1 MELPQQRPFGTE
13 GRKPTHDF
21 LSLYSH
27 SSTVQQDPRP
37 PSQGGFLQTHDFLQP
52 LEQVS
57 KATAREETNVEI
69 LTIEKPPPPAPPPSV
84 EHILPGGIGTYSI
97 SHVSYFNQRVPKP
110 ENTIFSV
117 AQASSTD
124 KNDENS
130 NCSSYSASGFTLWE
144 ESALKKGKTGK
155 ENVGERSNIIREAAA
170 KTGQWTTSERPS
182 QSSSSNHR
190 NSFSS
195 LSSSQPPGLK
205 CTQSFIEMIKS
216 AKGST
221 LDDDLDDEETFL
233 LKKETPSPIHKG
245 ELRVKVDGKSNDQK
259 PNTPR
264 SKHSATEQRRRSKI
278 NDRFQMLRALIPH
291 GDQKRD
297 KASFLLEVIEHVQF
311 LQEKVQK
318 YEGSYQGWNHEHAKL
333 GPWRNNSRPVESSA
347 DQSRG
352 VNSGVG
358 PALLFAANLDAKN
371 ITISP
376 SINPGGARNAV
387 ESNVSSG
394 STFNA
399 MDHHPNLGITNKAM
413 PFPISLQPNL
423 FHPGRIAGAAAQF
436 PPRLA
441 FDGENTATQPQPQ
454 PCHAISC
461 TSDGAVASD
470 KLKQQNLAVEGGT
483 ISISSAYSQG
493 LLNTLTQALQSSGV
507 DLSQASISVQ
517 IELGKKGN
525 SRQTAPASIV
535 KDNNVPPSNQGTI
548 RSRVSSGEESDQAL
562 KKLKTSKG

>member
-27 SSTVQQDPRP
+27 SPTVPQDPRP
-37 PSQGGFLQTHDFLQP
+37 PPQGGFLQTHDFLQP

-130 NCSSYSASGFTLWE
+130 NCSSYSASGFALWE
-144 ESALKKGKTGK
+144 ESTLKKGKTGK

-182 QSSSSNHR
+182 QSSSNNHR

-216 AKGST
+216 AKGSN

-297 KASFLLEVIEHVQF
+297 KASFLLEVIEHVRF

-333 GPWRNNSRPVESSA
+333 GPWRNNTRPVESSV

-358 PALLFAANLDAKN
+358 PALLFAANLDEKN
-371 ITISP
+371 KTISP
-376 SINPGGARNAV
+376 SVNPGGARNAV
-387 ESNVSSG
+387 ESNMSSV

-399 MDHHPNLGITNKAM
+399 MDHHPNLGLTSKAM

-423 FHPGRIAGAAAQF
+423 FHPGGIAGAAARF

-441 FDGENTATQPQPQ
+441 FDAENTATQPQPQ

-470 KLKQQNLAVEGGT
+470 KLKQQNLTVEGGT

-525 SRQTAPASIV
+525 SRQTAPTSIV

-548 RSRVSSGEESDQAL
+548 RSRVSTGEESDQAL

>member
-37 PSQGGFLQTHDFLQP
+37 PSQGGFLQTHDFLEP

-155 ENVGERSNIIREAAA
+155 ENVGERSNIIRGPWFKLVRIISCSCYVTISSVLKTKGIDQVQTAKSAQEAAA
-170 KTGQWTTSERPS
+170 KTSQWTTSERPS

-195 LSSSQPPGLK
+195 LSSSQS
-205 CTQSFIEMIKS
+205 TTRAEMY
-216 AKGST
+216 
-221 LDDDLDDEETFL
+221 
-233 LKKETPSPIHKG
+233 P
-245 ELRVKVDGKSNDQK
+245 ELHRNDKVGQ
-259 PNTPR
+259 
-264 SKHSATEQRRRSKI
+264 
-278 NDRFQMLRALIPH
+278 RFQMLRALIPH

-358 PALLFAANLDAKN
+358 PALLFATNLDEKN

-387 ESNVSSG
+387 ESNVSSAR
-394 STFNA
+394 TFNA

-441 FDGENTATQPQPQ
+441 FDAENTATQPQPQPQPQ

-470 KLKQQNLAVEGGT
+470 KLKQQNLTVEGGT

-507 DLSQASISVQ
+507 DMSQASISVQ

-535 KDNNVPPSNQGTI
+535 KDNNAPPSNQGTI

-562 KKLKTSKG
+562 KKLKTSKR